1 MLFATFKNTH
11 YFPIKTIELPLFIE
25 IPLDIAL
32 PPIVRELTMPVSIRL
47 GNIPLRLNFATS
59 SETIRVVVAP
69 EIIPAISPITSQHK
83 FAS

>member
-1 MLFATFKNTH
+1 MVSE
-11 YFPIKTIELPLFIE
+11 PTI
-25 IPLDIAL
+25 
-32 PPIVRELTMPVSIRL
+32 PVSIRL